1 MELILSDLFSGNAA
15 KMTSLDIEIVT
26 GSHHSK
32 VKQSIK
38 RLAAKGLIALP
49 QKTVVCNHSLG
60 GRNYKTEGYSLSKK
74 SAYIVVAQLAPH
86 KISEVVEKLSSTETA
101 LTDILSALDSFDVP
115 SDLVDMYV
123 YAIKE
128 VDTGR
133 LKLGISRNPNE
144 RLKQLQ
150 TGNSSKL
157 ELVAYK
163 KANSFQDEQLTHSQN
178 KDYWVRGEWF
188 TEKAR
193 LTNDPA

>member
-15 KMTSLDIEIVT
+15 KMTSLDIEVVT
-26 GSHHSK
+26 GSRHDV
-32 VKQSIK
+32 VKRTIK
-38 RLAAKGLIALP
+38 TLARRGVIDTPENKITPTATKPIQYYVLP
-49 QKTVVCNHSLG
+49 
-60 GRNYKTEGYSLSKK
+60 KK
-74 SAYIVVAQLAPH
+74 STYVVVAQLAPH

-101 LTDILSALDSFDVP
+101 LTDILSALNSFDVP
-115 SDLVDMYV
+115 SDLVDMYI
-123 YAIKE
+123 YAIRE
-128 VDTGR
+128 IDTGR
-133 LKLGISRNPNE
+133 LKLGISRNPSE

-163 KANSFQDEQLTHSQN
+163 KADGFQDEQLAHSQN